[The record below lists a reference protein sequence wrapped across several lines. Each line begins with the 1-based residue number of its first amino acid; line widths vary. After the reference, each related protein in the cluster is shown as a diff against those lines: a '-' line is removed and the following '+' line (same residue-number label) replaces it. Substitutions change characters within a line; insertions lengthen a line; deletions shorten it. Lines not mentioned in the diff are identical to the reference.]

1 MYLELNLSALM
12 ERCKLEELH
21 RCSALFSHITGGTVP
36 RYPFTQDANI
46 IMVLFFMSLA
56 TVGKPFKN
64 IAGFLCA
71 FFRIPREL
79 LKGKYICIYE
89 YSELLYFD
97 SYNNGF
103 LQYSFVLNDLKQTLC
118 MRKIL
123 FSSNIRVFRTEKLL
137 IVPLEGK

>member
-1 MYLELNLSALM
+1 MKYDNVSRSRDIIIGFNNWKQYANNLYPLCYTSTHDESNDATYLELNLSALM

-21 RCSALFSHITGGTVP
+21 SLLSSFLTHNRGTVP

-71 FFRIPREL
+71 FFKIPREL

-89 YSELLYFD
+89 YS
-97 SYNNGF
+97 
-103 LQYSFVLNDLKQTLC
+103 Q
-118 MRKIL
+118 L
-123 FSSNIRVFRTEKLL
+123 FYL
-137 IVPLEGK
+137 